1 MTQCRWLGIT
11 AEATR
16 VWVVT
21 DLSVRSAKPT
31 TVRTDAVVIG
41 VVSAPPTGRSK
52 GGGKAMAP
60 AGPAA
65 AVAKAF
71 GRGFIPM
78 LASLGFEGKAGQT
91 ATLPS
96 GHVLRSPVVVVVGLG
111 EEGAVDDEAL
121 RRAAAAGMKAISN
134 AVSVAIA
141 LPAADAAGVRAV
153 GEGVLLGLYT
163 FDRYRSEQRTD
174 PPGEVV
180 VLTENARHRDVKQA
194 VSDAAVVSRAVNL
207 ARDWVNTPPRDLTPE
222 LFAQA
227 VSEHRTKAGGAA
239 GKVKVTVLDEAALA
253 KQGCGGILGVGQ
265 GSDNP
270 PRLVRL
276 EYSPRKPAAH
286 LALVGKGITF
296 DSGGLSL
303 KTGTGMMTMKCDMGG
318 AAAVL
323 AATYAIAELGVP
335 VKVTTFASMAE
346 NMPGGGATRPGDV
359 LTMRSGA
366 TVEVLNTDAEGRLVL
381 ADALDMA
388 TEAEPDLI
396 VDVATLTG
404 ACVVA
409 LGTRVSGVL
418 SNDEGLLE
426 RVPAIADRAGEAMWA
441 LPIPDEMKGKVTS
454 SSIADLRQH
463 NPEPYGGTLYAAAF
477 LREFVKEQRW
487 VHLDIAGPAFNDKD
501 AYGYTP
507 KGGTGAAVRTL
518 VRLAQEAADGA
529 LAR

>member
-1 MTQCRWLGIT
+1 
-11 AEATR
+11 
-16 VWVVT
+16 VT
-21 DLSVRSAKPT
+21 ELSVRSGKAT
-31 TVRTDAVVIG
+31 TVRTDAVIIG
-41 VVSAPPTGRSK
+41 VMSAPPTGTSK
-52 GGGKAMAP
+52 RTGTTMTA
-60 AGPAA
+60 AGQGVE
-65 AVAKAF
+65 VAKAF
-71 GRGFIPM
+71 GRGFLPM
-78 LASLGFEGKAGQT
+78 LTSLGFEGKAGQV
-91 ATLPS
+91 ATLPA
-96 GHVLRSPVVVVVGLG
+96 GHLLRSPVVVVVGLG
-111 EEGAVDDEAL
+111 EAAAIDHEVL
-121 RRAAAAGMKAISN
+121 RRAAAAGVKAISN

-141 LPAADAAGVRAV
+141 LPTDDAAGVRAV
-153 GEGVLLGLYT
+153 GEGALLGLYT
-163 FDRYRSEQRTD
+163 FDRYRSTQRSD
-174 PPGEVV
+174 PPGDLV
-180 VLTENARHRDVKQA
+180 VLAEDGRRKEVQRA
-194 VSDAAVVSRAVNL
+194 VSDAAVVARAVNL
-207 ARDWVNTPPRDLTPE
+207 ARDWVNTPPRDLTPA
-222 LFAQA
+222 LFAEA
-227 VSEHRTKAGGAA
+227 VSQHRTAAGGAA
-239 GKVKVTVLDEAALA
+239 GKVTMTVLDEKTLA

-265 GSDNP
+265 GSENP

-303 KTGTGMMTMKCDMGG
+303 KTGTGMMTMKCDMSG

-335 VKVTTFASMAE
+335 VKVTAFASMAE

-359 LTMRSGA
+359 LTMRSGT

-388 TEAEPDLI
+388 TEVGPDLI

-409 LGTRVSGVL
+409 LGTRTSAVL
-418 SNDEGLLE
+418 SNDEDMLE
-426 RVPAIADRAGEAMWA
+426 RMPAIARDAGEAMWA
-441 LPIPDEMKGKVTS
+441 LPIPEEMKGKVGS
-454 SSIADLRQH
+454 SPIADLRQH

-477 LREFVKEQRW
+477 LREFVKDQRW
-487 VHLDIAGPAFNDKD
+487 VHLDIAGTAYNDKD